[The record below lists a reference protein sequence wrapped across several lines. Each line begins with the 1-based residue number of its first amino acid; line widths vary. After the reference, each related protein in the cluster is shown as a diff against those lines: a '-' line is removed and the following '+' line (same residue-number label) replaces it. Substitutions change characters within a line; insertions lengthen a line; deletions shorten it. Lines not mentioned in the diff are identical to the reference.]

1 MKNRNLFLAAGI
13 GFAIGYLVCNQMKEN
28 QQITPEKALSN
39 AKEAFKRTGPISGSW
54 IYMKPEEIERNGLV
68 YHAYRGG
75 ITRNIDG
82 ENKQYEFYVD
92 VETGGIID
100 VLVVLVQQF
109 NQAVSFLNLSLI
121 HFDCPCDDCL
131 QVFFA

>member
-1 MKNRNLFLAAGI
+1 MKKRNLLLAAGI
-13 GFAIGYLVCNQMKEN
+13 GIALGYLIGSQMREN

-68 YHAYRGG
+68 YQAYRGG

-92 VETGGIID
+92 VDTGGIIASEET
-100 VLVVLVQQF
+100 V
-109 NQAVSFLNLSLI
+109 
-121 HFDCPCDDCL
+121 
-131 QVFFA
+131 